1 MGSDPKTNPRCR
13 IISDFNSRSP
23 CGERPFVKSSK
34 TRRTSDFNSRSPC
47 GERRQC
53 DAHTTITKEFQLTLP
68 VWGATDCPA
77 NRGRDSTIS
86 THAPRVGSDTIVE
99 HAVKPKVEFQLT
111 LPVWGATYIGK
122 AVLAIDWISTHAPR
136 VGSDLLNV
144 VLFTTVEPFQ
154 LTLPV
159 WGATCRH
166 RACSPTCYFNS
177 RSPCGERP

>member
-1 MGSDPKTNPRCR
+1 M
-13 IISDFNSRSP
+13 
-23 CGERPFVKSSK
+23 
-34 TRRTSDFNSRSPC
+34 
-47 GERRQC
+47 
-53 DAHTTITKEFQLTLP
+53 
-68 VWGATDCPA
+68 
-77 NRGRDSTIS
+77 
-86 THAPRVGSDTIVE
+86 GSDTIVE

-159 WGATCRH
+159 WGAT
-166 RACSPTCYFNS
+166 
-177 RSPCGERP
+177 